1 MGSEYVLVEVTP
13 PSGAN
18 VDEGLWI
25 DTSNDEI
32 TVGFDSFHNHFD
44 DWTGES
50 SPFGTQSALE
60 FVQQIVAERVAIMT
74 CWRDDR
80 CVGGEVMN
88 AGETI
93 EPPTSTRHLRPHSR
107 ALVEWNVEPRP
118 RRLIPYRGRAQA
130 CIRRLL
136 LPVPRRHARAT
147 FGLYLHDNEGTE
159 GTENGVTAITTGL
172 GWVKAAEYVV
182 VSGKPSK
189 ADLESCWELGAT
201 IAAQLME
208 G

>member
-1 MGSEYVLVEVTP
+1 MTRVSLPDTLIFDSRRDSVAGWRSVQRSGWQVEDPVRTSAEALFEAFPEWRSLAKREVDGWGSEYVLVEVTP

-50 SPFGTQSALE
+50 SPFGTGSALE

-74 CWRDDR
+74 CWHDDR

-93 EPPTSTRHLRPHSR
+93 EPPTSTDTYDRIRVRS
-107 ALVEWNVEPRP
+107 WN
-118 RRLIPYRGRAQA
+118 
-130 CIRRLL
+130 
-136 LPVPRRHARAT
+136 
-147 FGLYLHDNEGTE
+147 GTW
-159 GTENGVTAITTGL
+159 NL
-172 GWVKAAEYVV
+172 
-182 VSGKPSK
+182 
-189 ADLESCWELGAT
+189 DLDA
-201 IAAQLME
+201 
-208 G
+208 